1 MKNKILIAVG
11 VILVVLT
18 LVFGLKINKAKAPI
32 GAEEV
37 SVATTTVITASSGT
51 PPEAVA
57 TTKSE
62 IKTTLSHTTWTVF
75 QNYLTFAKAHNLDG
89 IKSLSHQLSPTCA
102 DATKTK
108 DCNTLMDSAYS
119 FGKDMKEKDFVV
131 IWSDSKQIILST
143 DFKRQEIGTTTA
155 TYTRGVIYFTRD
167 SKDNIKVLT
176 FNPED
181 GIAINRD
188 KIAPDQLEARLIN
201 MTIDSDQD
209 GLPDTVE
216 TCAGFAVE
224 ANCPNKITNPNKRDT
239 NGDGWWD
246 GVEIFFRK

>member
-11 VILVVLT
+11 AIFIISALI
-18 LVFGLKINKAKAPI
+18 FGLKVNKAKAPLETE
-32 GAEEV
+32 AV
-37 SVATTTVITASSGT
+37 SMATTTI
-51 PPEAVA
+51 A
-57 TTKSE
+57 TTTATSTKPE
-62 IKTTLSHTTWTVF
+62 IKNFLSHMAWTVF
-75 QNYLTFAKAHNLDG
+75 ENYLNFAKDKNLAG
-89 IKSLSHQLSPTCA
+89 VKSLSHQLSPTCA
-102 DATKTK
+102 DATKTE

-143 DFKRQEIGTTTA
+143 NFKRQEIGTTTVA
-155 TYTRGVIYFTRD
+155 YTRGIIYFT
-167 SKDNIKVLT
+167 KDLKNNIKLLT

-181 GIAINRD
+181 GVAISRD
-188 KIAPDQLEARLIN
+188 KIVPDQLEARLIH
-201 MTIDSDQD
+201 MTIDSDRD

-224 ANCPNKITNPNKRDT
+224 ANCPNEITNPEKRDT

>member
-1 MKNKILIAVG
+1 MKNKILIGIGA
-11 VILVVLT
+11 ILIISALI
-18 LVFGLKINKAKAPI
+18 FGLKVNKAKAPV
-32 GAEEV
+32 GTEEV
-37 SVATTTVITASSGT
+37 SVATTTV
-51 PPEAVA
+51 A
-57 TTKSE
+57 TTTATSTKPE
-62 IKTTLSHTTWTVF
+62 IKNSLSHTAWTVF
-75 QNYLTFAKAHNLDG
+75 ENYLNFAKAHDLSG
-89 IKSLSHQLSPTCA
+89 IKSLSYQLSPTCA
-102 DATKTK
+102 DATKTE
-108 DCNTLMDSAYS
+108 DCNALMDNVYF

-143 DFKRQEIGTTTA
+143 NFKRQEIGTTTA
-155 TYTRGVIYFTRD
+155 AYTRGIIYFT
-167 SKDNIKVLT
+167 KDLKNNIKLLT

-188 KIAPDQLEARLIN
+188 KIAPDQLEARLIH

-246 GVEIFFRK
+246 GVEIFLRK